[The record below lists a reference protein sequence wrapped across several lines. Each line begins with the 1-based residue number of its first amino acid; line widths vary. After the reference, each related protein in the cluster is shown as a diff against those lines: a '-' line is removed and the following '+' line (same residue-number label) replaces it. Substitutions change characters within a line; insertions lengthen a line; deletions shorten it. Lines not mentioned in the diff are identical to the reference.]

1 MILKN
6 KLRNTLSITTL
17 AIISLVFNNAC
28 KEASTYKN
36 TALSAEE
43 RAKALLSE
51 LTVEEKIAQTV
62 CIWESE
68 ADLVLD
74 AEGNPDSAKIRKNFP
89 HGLGQIGRPSKL
101 KNKLGAKE
109 MSEFTNAL
117 QQIFMQQSPHG
128 IPVIFHEEALHGH
141 AALEGTSF
149 PQPIG
154 LASSFDPVLVENL
167 YAMSAQEIRL
177 RGGHQVLTPVV
188 DVAREPRWGRVEET
202 YGEDPYLVT
211 RMGVAAVKG
220 FQGDASFNNKEKV
233 ISTLKHFAA
242 HGQPE
247 SGTNCGPV
255 NVSERVL
262 REVFFP
268 PFKQCITEAGAM
280 SVMASYNEID
290 AIPSHA
296 NKWLLKDVLREEWG
310 FNGVVVSD
318 YFAITELYQ
327 KDSAW
332 GNWIAGSKEEA
343 ANYAFKAGVN
353 IELPRPDCYISLI
366 DLYEQGKIS
375 DSEIDEIVLPLLTHK
390 FQMGIFDDPYTNPA
404 DAEAFVARSE
414 NRELALEAA
423 LKTITLLENNNKTL
437 PLSKEKL
444 KSIAVIGPNAD
455 RSLLGGY
462 SGWPTHD
469 VSLLEGINQ
478 LVGSEIKVHYA
489 EGCKITTTSGIDADG
504 KKIASA
510 DSWSSAKIEYPS
522 EQQNNALI
530 NEAVNVAKKS
540 EVIILAIGGNE
551 QTSREAWA
559 ANHMGDR
566 TSLELFGQQMEL
578 YERLKALNKP
588 IVVVLNNGRPLAIND
603 LKESADAILECWYL
617 GQESGHAIAKVIF
630 GDYNPGGKLPISFP
644 RSVGHIPA
652 YYNHKPF
659 DRRGYLND
667 DVSALYSFGY
677 GLSYTTFEISAPT
690 LSSSEI
696 SINSTVSVSV
706 DIENTG
712 DVKGDEVIQLYIR
725 DKVSSVTRPVKE
737 LKDFR
742 RVSLNANEKT
752 TIVFELTPESFSFYD
767 INMNY
772 LTESGEFSIMVG
784 NSSTNL
790 KEVTLMI
797 K

>member
-1 MILKN
+1 MVNYRKGH
-6 KLRNTLSITTL
+6 KLSIVIF
-17 AIISLVFNNAC
+17 AIISLVLSNAC
-28 KEASTYKN
+28 TNKTSYKN
-36 TALSAEE
+36 TNLSAEE
-43 RAKALLSE
+43 RAIALLEKMS
-51 LTVEEKIAQTV
+51 VEEKIAQTL

-74 AEGNPDSAKIRKNFP
+74 ENGNPDSAKISKNFP

-101 KNKLGAKE
+101 KNKLNAKQ
-109 MSEFTNAL
+109 MAEFTNIL
-117 QQIFMQQSPHG
+117 QQQFMQQSELG
-128 IPVIFHEEALHGH
+128 IPVIFHEESLHGH

-154 LASSFDPVLVENL
+154 LAASFDPVLVEKL
-167 YAMSAQEIRL
+167 YAMSAKEIRL

-202 YGEDPYLVT
+202 FGEDPYLVT

-220 FQGDASFNNKEKV
+220 FQGDASFENKDKV

-262 REVFFP
+262 REIFFP
-268 PFKQCITEAGAM
+268 PFQKCISEAGAM
-280 SVMASYNEID
+280 SIMASYNEID

-310 FNGVVVSD
+310 FNGLIVSD

-327 KDSAW
+327 KDDNW
-332 GNWIAGSKEEA
+332 GNWVAGSKEEA
-343 ANYAFKAGVN
+343 AKLAFDAGVN
-353 IELPRPDCYISLI
+353 IELPAPDCYLSLNS
-366 DLYEQGKIS
+366 LYDQGKITME
-375 DSEIDEIVLPLLTHK
+375 EIDELVLPILTQK
-390 FQMGIFDDPYTNPA
+390 FQIGLFDDPYVDP
-404 DAEAFVARSE
+404 AEAEEFVSRPE
-414 NRELALEAA
+414 NREIALEAA
-423 LKTITLLENNNKTL
+423 LKSITLLENNKTL
-437 PLSKEKL
+437 PLNKAKL

-469 VSLLEGINQ
+469 VSLLDGIKE
-478 LVGSEIKVHYA
+478 LVGTQIKINYA
-489 EGCKITTTSGIDADG
+489 EGCKITTTSGIDENG
-504 KKIASA
+504 NKIPSA
-510 DSWSSAKIEYPS
+510 DSWSSDEIKLPTK
-522 EQQNNALI
+522 QQNDQLI
-530 NEAVNVAKKS
+530 KEAIKTAKKS

-559 ANHMGDR
+559 MNHMGDR
-566 TSLELFGQQMEL
+566 TSLELFGRQMEL
-578 YERLKALNKP
+578 FNRLKALNKP
-588 IVVVLNNGRPLAIND
+588 IVVVLNNGRPLAING
-603 LKESADAILECWYL
+603 LKEQADAILECWYL

-630 GDYNPGGKLPISFP
+630 GEYNPGGKLAISFP
-644 RSVGHIPA
+644 RSVGHIPS
-652 YYNHKPF
+652 YYNYKPF
-659 DRRGYLND
+659 DRRGYFND
-667 DVSALYSFGY
+667 EVSALYPFGY
-677 GLSYTTFEISAPT
+677 GLSYTSFEISAPT
-690 LSSSEI
+690 LAAEQ
-696 SINSTVSVSV
+696 INIGSNISVSV

-712 DVKGDEVIQLYIR
+712 KVLGEEVVQLYIR

-737 LKDFR
+737 LKAFQR
-742 RVSLNANEKT
+742 ISLNPGEKKT
-752 TIVFELTPESFSFYD
+752 VVFDLTPDSFSFYD

-772 LTESGEFSIMVG
+772 VTEPGEFSIMVG